1 MATIKI
7 MNMKNEKRNELIN
20 INRKGSMVARTGS
33 KIFDENGTNS
43 VYMRVSKMT
52 NKQQDEN

>member
-33 KIFDENGTNS
+33 KTFDENGTNS

-52 NKQQDEN
+52 NKQ